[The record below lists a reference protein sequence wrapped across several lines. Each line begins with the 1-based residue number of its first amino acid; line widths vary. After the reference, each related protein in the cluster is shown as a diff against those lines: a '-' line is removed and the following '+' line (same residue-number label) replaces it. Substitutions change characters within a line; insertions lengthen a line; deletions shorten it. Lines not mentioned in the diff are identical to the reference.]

1 MFTCQIFFRVLWEV
15 ANPRKKSAMES
26 ELIYVD
32 LALACCY
39 SCLIF
44 FQIRDKEKSNGQLRE
59 ELGGVLEKNKN
70 IMEEV
75 NNRKYSSYSV
85 CFLSSFSLVMYLN
98 CACFIF
104 QIAAR
109 DADIRVLRTDLSSA
123 QKKIK
128 NHSNEVIVFF
138 FLAWSVLTFNKIY
151 CILDKFCFSVRQ

>member
-1 MFTCQIFFRVLWEV
+1 MCATIGFQQDF
-15 ANPRKKSAMES
+15 
-26 ELIYVD
+26 
-32 LALACCY
+32 ALAGFH
-39 SCLIF
+39 SCMIL

-75 NNRKYSSYSV
+75 DNRKHVSYSMS
-85 CFLSSFSLVMYLN
+85 FSASFSLFMYLN
-98 CACFIF
+98 CACFIC

-128 NHSNEVIVFF
+128 NHSNEVTLFVS
-138 FLAWSVLTFNKIY
+138 L
-151 CILDKFCFSVRQ
+151 FCADIQQITQYIG

>member
-1 MFTCQIFFRVLWEV
+1 MIFFFF
-15 ANPRKKSAMES
+15 
-26 ELIYVD
+26 
-32 LALACCY
+32 
-39 SCLIF
+39 F

-75 NNRKYSSYSV
+75 DNRKHLPYSV
-85 CFLSSFSLVMYLN
+85 CFSSSFSLVMYLN
-98 CACFIF
+98 RACFIF

-128 NHSNEVIVFF
+128 NHTNEV
-138 FLAWSVLTFNKIY
+138 LACSVLTFSRLH
-151 CILDKFCFSVRQ
+151 CILDKFCFSV

>member
-1 MFTCQIFFRVLWEV
+1 VYIKTALPARYSSGLRGKQRYSRWNCAL
-15 ANPRKKSAMES
+15 ES

-32 LALACCY
+32 LAKACFH
-39 SCLIF
+39 SCVIF

-75 NNRKYSSYSV
+75 DNRKHLPYSV
-85 CFLSSFSLVMYLN
+85 FFSSSFSLVIYLN
-98 CACFIF
+98 RACVIF

-128 NHSNEVIVFF
+128 NHTNEVLI
-138 FLAWSVLTFNKIY
+138 LLT
-151 CILDKFCFSVRQ
+151 